1 MERPKLNDIH
11 EEVKIVFNNYKL
23 RQLDSLGNYINILRI
38 RSEEHST
45 NLQRAF
51 NSARLARNV
60 AISRLTKRYPGG
72 VPQSEMEKLEERFQK
87 RYLESVIYENQNF
100 SNWLFQY
107 QSANIIKSRN
117 TLESLFSEMENP
129 FKRRKN
135 DTVGSFK
142 RVPSNEPGGSFK
154 RVPSK
159 EPAGAFEPA
168 PLDEVESN
176 PSLSLDGFPQSQKN
190 DFDFLDDEEDMEN
203 FATAPIRKRKREE
216 EKDNKPKENDIE
228 ENEKFLD
235 ELEIYDSY
243 KGEHVPANI

>member
-11 EEVKIVFNNYKL
+11 EEVKTVFNNYKL
-23 RQLDSLGNYINILRI
+23 RQLDNLGNYINILRI

-60 AISRLTKRYPGG
+60 AFSRLSKRYPGG
-72 VPQSEMEKLEERFQK
+72 TPQSEIDKLEERFQK

-100 SNWLFQY
+100 SNWLYQY
-107 QSANIIKSRN
+107 QSANLIKSRN
-117 TLESLFSEMENP
+117 TLDSLFSEMENP

-135 DTVGSFK
+135 DAV
-142 RVPSNEPGGSFK
+142 GSFK

-159 EPAGAFEPA
+159 EPVGTFEPA
-168 PLDEVESN
+168 PLDEVESI
-176 PSLSLDGFPQSQKN
+176 PSLSLDDFPQSQNN
-190 DFDFLDDEEDMEN
+190 DFDFLDEEEDMEN
-203 FATAPIRKRKREE
+203 FATAPRRKRKREE
-216 EKDNKPKENDIE
+216 EKDIKSKEEDENEEND
-228 ENEKFLD
+228 KFLD

-243 KGEHVPANI
+243 KGKHVPANI